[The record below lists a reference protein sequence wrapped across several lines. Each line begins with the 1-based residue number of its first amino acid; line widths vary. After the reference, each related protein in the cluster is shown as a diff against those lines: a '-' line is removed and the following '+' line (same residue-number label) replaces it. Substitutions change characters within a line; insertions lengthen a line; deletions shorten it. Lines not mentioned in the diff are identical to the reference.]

1 MKISIFFLT
10 LLCSF
15 TLKAQTN
22 DLSIFNNLVG
32 KIWYAEG
39 KWGDGSS
46 FKQQVH
52 FEFDLEQTI
61 VTAKSKGFTNQEQTT
76 YGNRNLGVRKID
88 TETGEI
94 RFWEFDVFGGLTQ
107 GKITAV
113 GKNLLYQYQYG
124 ESFITDMWEYMNDST
139 YNFMVGDYKD
149 GKWNQVYLKTT
160 FHRVSKTP
168 EKSRFLKV
176 FKESLKGSR
185 KSKAWDGML
194 YETWSIS
201 QVDGHLEQKAK
212 YIENGKVSYQA
223 MNKMEV
229 INNELVLFTVI
240 KGGNPKIFKATTITN
255 KKVVFENSDY
265 SNPNKVEYIF
275 EADSFKRTISGIEDG
290 EPTTYT
296 FDFSRKE

>member
-52 FEFDLEQTI
+52 FEFDLEQAI

-139 YNFMVGDYKD
+139 YNFKVPEVNNPAVTGNGSFLSTFYYYKD
-149 GKWNQVYLKTT
+149 NIGFALVNEELDPRIFQLIID
-160 FHRVSKTP
+160 RGGIQNLTP
-168 EKSRFLKV
+168 EDIDQVFFWLFTSPTGAWVQVDLAAQTSTKINGLPPLSPFDASNMSFIDGIPHFAIANPSVNAYFRLNEGTGAVEKV
-176 FKESLKGSR
+176 FDMEGANIVSVIDL
-185 KSKAWDGML
+185 
-194 YETWSIS
+194 SI
-201 QVDGHLEQKAK
+201 
-212 YIENGKVSYQA
+212 
-223 MNKMEV
+223 
-229 INNELVLFTVI
+229 NE
-240 KGGNPKIFKATTITN
+240 
-255 KKVVFENSDY
+255 
-265 SNPNKVEYIF
+265 
-275 EADSFKRTISGIEDG
+275 
-290 EPTTYT
+290 
-296 FDFSRKE
+296 

>member
-10 LLCSF
+10 LVCSF

-124 ESFITDMWEYMNDST
+124 ESFITDMWEYINDST
-139 YNFMVGDYKD
+139 YNFMVGDYKE

-160 FHRVSKTP
+160 FTHIAERS
-168 EKSRFLKV
+168 EKSILLEELTKKLR
-176 FKESLKGSR
+176 GTWQ
-185 KSKAWDGML
+185 SKAWGGML
-194 YETWSIS
+194 YETWSIN
-201 QVDGHLEQKAK
+201 QTDGHLEQQAK

-223 MNKMEV
+223 MNKIELL
-229 INNELVLFTVI
+229 NNELVLFTVI
-240 KGGNPKIFKATTITN
+240 EANNPKIFKATTLTRER
-255 KKVVFENSDY
+255 VVFENSDY
-265 SNPNKVEYIF
+265 SNPNRVEYIF
-275 EADSFKRTISGIEDG
+275 EAGRFKRTISGIEDG

-296 FDFSRKE
+296 FDFSRNE